1 MDRQHDFTERTDRDG
16 ADRGPDLSANDA
28 AVEAPPVIGTDER
41 RMHVRAYN
49 YWVSLLGGRNY
60 PSVEDLEL
68 DNLSDFGPHSV
79 LLDFTHAGET
89 PGIAWL
95 GERLSHEC
103 NLPEDVASVADV
115 PPRSLLSRLT
125 DHHLQIIA
133 NRAPI
138 GFEAEFVNTRGN
150 NTMYRGILLPFSSD
164 DETIDF
170 IYGVI
175 NWKEVADAEIV
186 AALQQEVAQSVTGVA
201 PRPAPRP
208 MVPVWAD
215 GPGAIGTAS
224 SPRTAE
230 HVDGE
235 RDELHADAAYDQD
248 GEEAAPLDAGETL
261 AAWLDVARAN
271 ADAALTADTRGRA
284 ALYKALAGAYDFA
297 LIAETRAD
305 EYASLLAD
313 AKIKVQER
321 APMTPVAKLIF
332 GRDYDKTRLTEFA
345 AALSFAR
352 RRELPA
358 GGMKLF
364 LETYPGGL
372 KAIVAADRRERR
384 PVDKPV
390 KPDFTRQAA
399 RNLPEQAYLTLSG
412 NDEFVIMVAR
422 RVDTE
427 RVAIIGVVSD
437 DKPMLDRALRHIVE

>member
-1 MDRQHDFTERTDRDG
+1 MDRQHDFTERTDRDD
-16 ADRGPDLSANDA
+16 ADRGPDLSTNDA
-28 AVEAPPVIGTDER
+28 AIEAPPAIGTDER

-60 PSVEDLEL
+60 PSVGDLEL

-79 LLDFTHAGET
+79 LLDFTHAGDT
-89 PGIAWL
+89 PAIAWL

-103 NLPEDVASVADV
+103 NLPDDVASVADV

-175 NWKEVADAEIV
+175 NWKEVADAEMV
-186 AALQQEVAQSVTGVA
+186 AAIHEEVAQSIPDNA

-208 MVPVWAD
+208 MVPAWAD
-215 GPGAIGTAS
+215 GPGAVGTAS
-224 SPRTAE
+224 SPRTADHLDDDLYDDIGQNE
-230 HVDGE
+230 E
-235 RDELHADAAYDQD
+235 RD
-248 GEEAAPLDAGETL
+248 APLDAGETL

-305 EYASLLAD
+305 EYAALLTD

-352 RRELPA
+352 RRELPS

-364 LETYPGGL
+364 LENYPGGL
-372 KAIVAADRRERR
+372 KAIVAAERRERR
-384 PVDKPV
+384 PADRPI

-412 NDEFVIMVAR
+412 HDEFVIMVAR
-422 RVDTE
+422 RVDPD
-427 RVAIIGVVSD
+427 RVAIIGVVGD

>member
-1 MDRQHDFTERTDRDG
+1 MSMDRQHDFTERTDRDG
-16 ADRGPDLSANDA
+16 ANREPELSANDA

-49 YWVSLLGGRNY
+49 YWVSMLNGRNY

-68 DNLSDFGPHSV
+68 DNRSDFGPHSV
-79 LLDFTHAGET
+79 LLDFTHAGDT

-103 NLPEDVASVADV
+103 NLPADVASVADV

-138 GFEAEFVNTRGN
+138 GFEAEFRNTRGN

-164 DETIDF
+164 NETIDF

-175 NWKEVADAEIV
+175 NWKEVADAETV
-186 AALQQEVAQSVTGVA
+186 AALQQEVAQSVAGIA
-201 PRPAPRP
+201 PRA

-215 GPGAIGTAS
+215 GPGATGIAS
-224 SPRTAE
+224 PPRTVDDLIDDAE
-230 HVDGE
+230 DDSHDTVTAIGD
-235 RDELHADAAYDQD
+235 
-248 GEEAAPLDAGETL
+248 GETL
-261 AAWLDVARAN
+261 AAWLDAARAQ

-305 EYASLLAD
+305 EYAALLAD
-313 AKIKVQER
+313 AKIRVQER

-352 RRELPA
+352 RRELPS

-372 KAIVAADRRERR
+372 KAIVAAERRERR
-384 PVDKPV
+384 PDDKPI
-390 KPDFTRQAA
+390 KPDLTRLAA

-412 NDEFVIMVAR
+412 SDEFVVLVAR

-427 RVAIIGVVSD
+427 RVAIIGVVGD
-437 DKPMLDRALRHIVE
+437 DKPLLDRALKHIVE

>member
-16 ADRGPDLSANDA
+16 ADHGESDA
-28 AVEAPPVIGTDER
+28 AIEAPPAIGTDER

-68 DNLSDFGPHSV
+68 DNGSDFGPHSV

-89 PGIAWL
+89 PAIAWL
-95 GERLSHEC
+95 GDRLSHEC
-103 NLPEDVASVADV
+103 NLPSNASTVADV

-175 NWKEVADAEIV
+175 NWKEVADAATV
-186 AALQQEVAQSVTGVA
+186 AALTQEIAQSVTSK
-201 PRPAPRP
+201 APRP

-215 GPGAIGTAS
+215 GPSASVAAPAQRTLTVETDSEDDETAS
-224 SPRTAE
+224 IG
-230 HVDGE
+230 DN
-235 RDELHADAAYDQD
+235 
-248 GEEAAPLDAGETL
+248 ETL
-261 AAWLDVARAN
+261 ATWLDAARAK
-271 ADAALTADTRGRA
+271 ADAALTADSRGRTVLYR
-284 ALYKALAGAYDFA
+284 ALDGAYDFA
-297 LIAETRAD
+297 LIAEARAE
-305 EYASLLAD
+305 EYAALLAD
-313 AKIKVQER
+313 AKIKVQDR

-364 LETYPGGL
+364 LENYPGGL
-372 KAIVAADRRERR
+372 KAIVASERRERR
-384 PVDKPV
+384 PADKPERV
-390 KPDFTRQAA
+390 DLTRQAA
-399 RNLPEQAYLTLSG
+399 RALPEQAYLTLSG
-412 NDEFVIMVAR
+412 TDEFVIMVAR
-422 RVDTE
+422 RVDSE
-427 RVAIIGVVSD
+427 RVAIIGVVPD
-437 DKPMLDRALRHIVE
+437 DRALLDRALKHIVE